1 MVERIM
7 FDDAFYKE
15 VMEGICHIFTYGML
29 LEIIG
34 KWFTRRP
41 VADSSGI
48 ITTPILSSAQA
59 MKTLKTSKVWYYCSQ
74 PNYSTMR
81 IRGPPKG
88 KWYFHPVTNYDNRTR
103 KKETGRLSNNVF
115 TLKIKTKTK

>member
-15 VMEGICHIFTYGML
+15 VMEGICHIFIYGML
-29 LEIIG
+29 PEIIG

-59 MKTLKTSKVWYYCSQ
+59 MKTLKTSKVRYYCSQ
-74 PNYSTMR
+74 PNYSTMSENLR
-81 IRGPPKG
+81 ATQGQVVFPSCHKLQQQNKEKR
-88 KWYFHPVTNYDNRTR
+88 NRPS
-103 KKETGRLSNNVF
+103 K
-115 TLKIKTKTK
+115 